1 MWKELQ
7 KSIIILSVSLP
18 ILVSK
23 KTLNYHTVHC
33 IMNCLHDC
41 EDWPCFRGDDLVDMR
56 VGNSTSEDGCDGRNG
71 DF

>member
-1 MWKELQ
+1 MI
-7 KSIIILSVSLP
+7 S
-18 ILVSK
+18 
-23 KTLNYHTVHC
+23 HTVNC

-71 DF
+71 DFWGERYKENLELLPHKL